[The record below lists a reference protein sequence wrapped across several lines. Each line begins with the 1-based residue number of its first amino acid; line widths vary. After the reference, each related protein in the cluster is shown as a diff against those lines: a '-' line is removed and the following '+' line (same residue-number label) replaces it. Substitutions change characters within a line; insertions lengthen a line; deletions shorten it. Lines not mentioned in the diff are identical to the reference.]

1 VFAKGSQLIYEHDHA
16 ERQLRMIKDNVWQME
31 AKLKEQIR
39 LCFDK
44 DLQQARLE
52 LDENRKKFAEY

>member
-1 VFAKGSQLIYEHDHA
+1 
-16 ERQLRMIKDNVWQME
+16 MIKDNVWQME